1 MLFIYL
7 FCGVG
12 MSDELEKCVWDVC
25 FTFDVISQNYAP
37 TQVCRKTASQH
48 GYVVKLSQHWNVVK
62 LCPDPSYVVKLCLAL
77 AML

>member
-1 MLFIYL
+1 MCDYVCHSVLMLFIYL

-48 GYVVKLSQHWNVVK
+48 GYVVKLWPNTGMS
-62 LCPDPSYVVKLCLAL
+62 
-77 AML
+77 